1 MGGVTT
7 HVLDTAV
14 IRRAKAVRS
23 ELYRLMN
30 ERTFLCNTAT
40 NDDGGC
46 DAPLLDLGAFQ
57 TGTYEWI
64 FHSSAHRAT

>member
-1 MGGVTT
+1 MGSVTK

-23 ELYRLMN
+23 ELYRLMD

-46 DAPLLDLGAFQ
+46 DAPLLDLGAFSN
-57 TGTYEWI
+57 W
-64 FHSSAHRAT
+64 HL